1 MRRKINSNAIACHQ
15 MRHTSVLI
23 LLDDLLRLCAVLL
36 VTACKQ
42 SSSTHLILG
51 IPTAVK
57 SEAIYDFSPSSLLRC
72 FRAAKVEMPAIPP
85 SKLVALQSNP
95 QNIRNIC
102 ILAHVDHG
110 KTSLTDSLIATN
122 GIISPKMAGKIRYLD
137 SRPDEQIRGITM
149 ESSAISLYFSMM
161 RRQQQGH
168 TESKKEE
175 YLINLIDSPGHIDFS
190 SEVSTASRL
199 CDAAVVLVDAV
210 EGVCS
215 QTVTV
220 LRQVWIEKL
229 KPLLVI
235 NKIDRLIT
243 ELKMSPAEAYAHLG
257 RILEGVNAVIGGFF
271 QGERMEEDLLWREK
285 LDQKRAAKERQKQ
298 DALHEDA
305 TEAELDHQ
313 FEERDDEDLY
323 FAPEKSNV
331 IFASAIDG
339 WAFTVRQFAGIYEKK
354 LGIKRSLLEKV
365 LWGDFYLDPK
375 TKKVLGQKH
384 LKGRNLKPIFVQL
397 VLDPIWQA
405 YAATVGTDGGRG
417 DPVLLEK
424 ITNSLAITMPAHIL
438 RSRDAKAVLQ
448 TLFSS
453 WLPLSTALLVS
464 VIESLPSP
472 ASAQATRLPDMIED
486 LVSSNS
492 IDPTLKRSMI
502 EFDTSSSAPVVAYVS
517 KMVAIPESE
526 LPSKRRKLGAT
537 LTADEAR
544 ELARKKRAEIARAQA
559 EAEGSS
565 GVDSITNGVNTT
577 RIGDEVDEDDS
588 PEQPEDPEH
597 FIGFARLFSGT
608 LSVGDEV
615 YVLPPKFNP
624 AFPHAS
630 PEPKKVPITALYLL
644 MGRSLE
650 PLEKVPA
657 GVVFGIEG
665 LEGHILKTGTL
676 CSQLEGAIN
685 LAGITTLS
693 QPIVR
698 VALEPT
704 DPTDLNKMIRGL
716 KLLEQSDPCAVY
728 EQMASGE
735 HVILTAGEL
744 HLERCLKDLRE
755 RFARCDIQPGEPI
768 VPYRETIV
776 KAEEMEPPK
785 NKDLPRGTAIA
796 VTASR
801 TVSVRLRVRPLPPT
815 VTEFLI
821 KNGPTIRRL
830 YAEKQAQED
839 VTKNSDEVSKDEAAE
854 LGMESGN
861 ERGSMSMQEFRNQL
875 QAAFDEVEEDKE
887 DWQKMVSR
895 ICAFGPRRVGPNVF
909 IDATGS
915 DTCKRFLLE
924 PTEPRNHHGTN
935 GDQER
940 TEGQTPSIT
949 GTLDFSDTIIY
960 AFQLATSQGPLCR
973 EPMQGVAV
981 FLEEIT
987 QQQPSD
993 SADQATESGRL
1004 TGELISSVRE
1014 AIRGAFLDWSPR
1026 ILLAMYSCTIQAT
1039 PDVLGRVYSVLTRRR
1054 GLILSEALL
1063 EGTPYFTIEAKLPVA
1078 ESFGFSEEI
1087 RKRTSGLAQPMLR
1100 FTGFEMIDDVDP
1112 FWVPR
1117 SEEELEDL
1125 GVHGERE
1132 NVAKKYV
1139 DAVRKR
1145 KGLLVKGAR
1154 GGRDAEKQK
1163 TLKSN

>member
-1 MRRKINSNAIACHQ
+1 
-15 MRHTSVLI
+15 
-23 LLDDLLRLCAVLL
+23 
-36 VTACKQ
+36 
-42 SSSTHLILG
+42 
-51 IPTAVK
+51 
-57 SEAIYDFSPSSLLRC
+57 
-72 FRAAKVEMPAIPP
+72 
-85 SKLVALQSNP
+85 
-95 QNIRNIC
+95 
-102 ILAHVDHG
+102 
-110 KTSLTDSLIATN
+110 
-122 GIISPKMAGKIRYLD
+122 MAGKIRYLD
-137 SRPDEQIRGITM
+137 SRPDEQLRGITM
-149 ESSAISLYFSMM
+149 ESSAISLYFSMTK
-161 RRQQQGH
+161 RQKNEEEAQ
-168 TESKKEE
+168 KEE

-235 NKIDRLIT
+235 NKIDRLVT
-243 ELKMSPAEAYAHLG
+243 ELKMTPAEAYSHLE
-257 RILEGVNAVIGGFF
+257 RVLEGVNAVIGGFF
-271 QGERMEEDLLWREK
+271 QGERAQEDLEWREK
-285 LDQKRAAKERQKQ
+285 LDQRRAAREQQKQ
-298 DALHEDA
+298 DVLDESA
-305 TEAELDHQ
+305 TEAVLDQ
-313 FEERDDEDLY
+313 SYEERDDEHLY
-323 FAPEKSNV
+323 FAPEENNV
-331 IFASAIDG
+331 IFGSAIDG

-354 LGIKRSLLEKV
+354 LGIRKAVLEKV

-397 VLDPIWQA
+397 VLEPIWQA
-405 YAATVGTDGGRG
+405 YHATVGINGDRG
-417 DPVLLEK
+417 DPALLEK
-424 ITNSLAITMPAHIL
+424 ITKSLSINLPAHIT
-438 RSRDAKAVLQ
+438 RSRDTKVILQAVM
-448 TLFSS
+448 SS

-464 VIESLPSP
+464 VIEYLPSP
-472 ASAQATRLPDMIED
+472 PEAQASRFPEMIQD
-486 LVSSNS
+486 LVSSKS
-492 IDPTLKRSMI
+492 IDQSLKDSVI
-502 EFDTSSSAPVVAYVS
+502 NFNTSPSAPVVAYVS
-517 KMVAIPESE
+517 KMVAVPASE
-526 LPSKRRKLGAT
+526 LPSKRRKLGT
-537 LTADEAR
+537 MLTADEAR

-559 EAEGSS
+559 EANGTS
-565 GVDSITNGVNTT
+565 GMDSVTNGLSTT
-577 RIGDEVDEDDS
+577 RIGDETQEGIA
-588 PEQPEDPEH
+588 PEQEEDPEH
-597 FIGFARLFSGT
+597 LIGFARLYSGT

-644 MGRSLE
+644 MGRALE

-685 LAGITTLS
+685 LAGIASLS

-704 DPTDLNKMIRGL
+704 NPLDLNKMIKGL
-716 KLLEQSDPCAVY
+716 KLLEKSDPCAVY
-728 EQMASGE
+728 EQMESGE

-755 RFARCDIQPGEPI
+755 RYAKCDIQPGEPI

-785 NKDLPRGTAIA
+785 SKDLPRGTALA
-796 VTASR
+796 VTASK
-801 TVSVRLRVRPLPPT
+801 TVSVRLRVRPLPQN

-821 KNGPTIRRL
+821 KNGASIRRL
-830 YAEKQAQED
+830 YAEKQAQE
-839 VTKNSDEVSKDEAAE
+839 
-854 LGMESGN
+854 ESGALNDADGVENGETADLGN
-861 ERGSMSMQEFRNQL
+861 EAGGDQRSNLSLLQFRQQL
-875 QAAFDEVEEDKE
+875 QAVFDEVAEDKE
-887 DWQKMVSR
+887 LWTKVVSR
-895 ICAFGPRRVGPNVF
+895 ICGFGPRRVGPNLF
-909 IDATGS
+909 IDATGQH
-915 DTCKRFLLE
+915 TCKRFLFE
-924 PTEPRNHHGTN
+924 QHEIKENGAAQNGT
-935 GDQER
+935 QR
-940 TEGQTPSIT
+940 TEEDTATSPQ
-949 GTLDFSDTIIY
+949 DFSDTIAY

-981 FLEEIT
+981 FLEDIT
-987 QQQPSD
+987 QQSQPQQE
-993 SADQATESGRL
+993 SADPSTGTEMGRL

-1014 AIRGAFLDWSPR
+1014 TIRSAFLDWSPR

-1039 PDVLGRVYSVLTRRR
+1039 PEVLGRVYSVLTRRR
-1054 GLILSEALL
+1054 GSILSEALL
-1063 EGTPYFTIEAKLPVA
+1063 EGTPYFTISATLPVA

-1100 FTGFEMIDDVDP
+1100 FTGFEMLDDVDP
-1112 FWVPR
+1112 FWVPKT
-1117 SEEELEDL
+1117 EEELEDL
-1125 GVHGERE
+1125 GVHGERD
-1132 NVAKKYV
+1132 NVAKRYV
-1139 DAVRKR
+1139 DGVRRR

-1163 TLKSN
+1163 TLKTN

>member
-1 MRRKINSNAIACHQ
+1 
-15 MRHTSVLI
+15 
-23 LLDDLLRLCAVLL
+23 
-36 VTACKQ
+36 
-42 SSSTHLILG
+42 
-51 IPTAVK
+51 
-57 SEAIYDFSPSSLLRC
+57 
-72 FRAAKVEMPAIPP
+72 MPAIAP
-85 SKLVALQSNP
+85 SQLIALQSNA

-110 KTSLTDSLIATN
+110 KTSLSDSLIATN

-161 RRQQQGH
+161 RRQKE
-168 TESKKEE
+168 TDELKKEE

-243 ELKMSPAEAYAHLG
+243 ELKMSPAEAYSHLE
-257 RILEGVNAVIGGFF
+257 RVLEGVNAVIGGFF
-271 QGERMEEDLLWREK
+271 HGERMEEDLQWREK
-285 LDQKRAAKERQKQ
+285 LDQKRAAREQQKQ
-298 DALHEDA
+298 DVLSENASEGDFSQ
-305 TEAELDHQ
+305 T
-313 FEERDDEDLY
+313 FEEKDDEDLY
-323 FAPEKSNV
+323 FAPEKNNV

-339 WAFTVRQFAGIYEKK
+339 WAFTVRQFSGIYEKK
-354 LGIKRSLLEKV
+354 LGIKRSVLEKV

-384 LKGRNLKPIFVQL
+384 LKGRNLKPLFVQL
-397 VLDPIWQA
+397 VLEPIWQA
-405 YAATVGTDGGRG
+405 YDATVGINGSRG
-417 DPVLLEK
+417 DSALLEK
-424 ITNSLAITMPAHIL
+424 ITKSLAINLPAHIL
-438 RSRDAKAVLQ
+438 RSRDPKAVLQ
-448 TLFSS
+448 ALFAA
-453 WLPLSTALLVS
+453 WLPLSTAVLVS
-464 VIESLPSP
+464 VIEYLPSP
-472 ASAQATRLPDMIED
+472 PNAQATRLPEMIDD
-486 LVSSNS
+486 LVSSKS
-492 IDPTLKRSMI
+492 IDPALKDAMI
-502 EFDTSSSAPVVAYVS
+502 NFDTSENAPVVAYVS

-526 LPSKRRKLGAT
+526 LPSKRRELGTT

-544 ELARKKRAEIARAQA
+544 ELARKKRAEIAKTQA
-559 EAEGSS
+559 EAEGSAN
-565 GVDSITNGVNTT
+565 VDSITNGLNTT
-577 RIGDEVDEDDS
+577 RIGEGADEDES

-597 FIGFARLFSGT
+597 LIGFARLFSGS

-650 PLEKVPA
+650 PLDKVPA

-676 CSQLEGAIN
+676 CSQLEGGIN
-685 LAGITTLS
+685 LAGISTLS
-693 QPIVR
+693 EPIVR

-704 DPTDLNKMIRGL
+704 NPMDLNKMIKGL
-716 KLLEQSDPCAVY
+716 KLLERSDPCAVY

-785 NKDLPRGTAIA
+785 NPELPRGTVIA
-796 VTASR
+796 VTASK
-801 TVSVRLRVRPLPPT
+801 TVSVRLRVRPLPKT

-821 KNGPTIRRL
+821 KNSSTIRRL

-839 VTKNSDEVSKDEAAE
+839 VTKTSDEAAE
-854 LGMESGN
+854 TAKDEAVDLGNETGN
-861 ERGSMSMQEFRNQL
+861 ERGNLSLQEFRKQL

-887 DWQKMVSR
+887 AWQKIIPK
-895 ICAFGPRRVGPNVF
+895 ICAFGPRRVGPNLF
-909 IDATGS
+909 IDSTG
-915 DTCKRFLLE
+915 TNACKRFLME
-924 PTEPRNHHGTN
+924 QPEARKNAETETETN
-935 GDQER
+935 GDQG
-940 TEGQTPSIT
+940 EGEGKGEDEKFTRAAGQ
-949 GTLDFSDTIIY
+949 DFSDTIVY

-981 FLEEIT
+981 FLEDVS
-987 QQQPSD
+987 QQLPSESSD
-993 SADQATESGRL
+993 PAVESGRL
-1004 TGELISSVRE
+1004 TGELISAVRE
-1014 AIRGAFLDWSPR
+1014 AIRSAFLDWSPR

-1054 GLILSEALL
+1054 GAILSEALL

-1100 FTGFEMIDDVDP
+1100 FIGFEMLDDVDP

-1163 TLKSN
+1163 TLKTN